1 MASAVSAELSHA
13 AYHRPIHGGHDPTPV
28 KQPSQKTQH
37 IITQVPRSPS
47 ISQRPVPHQVSQ
59 KDSESIVHDS
69 LEYRPPAPARPPN
82 TLLDFLEQSVPIEKS
97 QLATESHQ
105 KQAVASNLPS
115 TQPLVIA
122 QSSIE
127 APPPDHPSS
136 EDHPIEQDSI
146 QLPPPQSLP
155 SEDKTTPQDPDK
167 NQPPIFS
174 QEHAVP
180 ANQTRANSSAPTRP
194 DDNEEIQDCI
204 TVRPQPVTP
213 PAKPDATRVS
223 NSPAQVPSDLRQVED
238 LCSATPPRRIASPNL
253 NVPAANGPTT
263 PIMPPKASKPKAS
276 TSASQKRKS
285 ATTTSKKSSKP
296 APPVPNIINQ
306 GETSAAASLR
316 QMKAGGNSQTNTTKQ
331 VLEAMPEA
339 ISGTR
344 GSQKNPARPS
354 QAATSKSATN
364 KPTTN
369 KPAAKPG
376 PKLPIEKPSRRTE
389 VPEGYGEYDLPPDPD
404 VAESPAEPQD
414 PARDK
419 AIKTKPT
426 KTTAASNKNAK
437 TKSKNQAA
445 KAPDTDEDDNDK
457 DYSAPKTN
465 KSKGGTA
472 TRASTRAQTKEI
484 AKNNGLNV
492 ATQHT
497 AQSDALKTKK
507 RAPPKPVPSNP
518 EGIEDFE
525 DGVTH
530 INSDGAGKPRPAT
543 QAQPVKP
550 PVVNTTKPPS
560 VNTTKPPSVNTTK
573 PPSVKAAHPPA
584 LESAKAPAV
593 GMDETV
599 KPRRGTDRQ
608 TQLFNAISS
617 PIQ

>member
-1 MASAVSAELSHA
+1 MASAVPVELSHA

-37 IITQVPRSPS
+37 IIITQVPRSPS
-47 ISQRPVPHQVSQ
+47 ISQRPVPNHVSQ

-97 QLATESHQ
+97 QLATKSHQ

-127 APPPDHPSS
+127 APLPDHPSF
-136 EDHPIEQDSI
+136 EDHAIEEDSI
-146 QLPPPQSLP
+146 QLPPP
-155 SEDKTTPQDPDK
+155 EHFRFENKATPQDSDK
-167 NQPPIFS
+167 DQHPTLS
-174 QEHAVP
+174 QKHGVT

-194 DDNEEIQDCI
+194 DDNEDIQDCI

-213 PAKPDATRVS
+213 PAKPDATRIS
-223 NSPAQVPSDLRQVED
+223 NSPAQAPSVLRQVED
-238 LCSATPPRRIASPNL
+238 LYSATPLRRIASPSL

-285 ATTTSKKSSKP
+285 ATTTSKKASKP
-296 APPVPNIINQ
+296 APPVPNIVNQ

-331 VLEAMPEA
+331 VLKAVPEA

-344 GSQKNPARPS
+344 ASQKTSARPS
-354 QAATSKSATN
+354 QA
-364 KPTTN
+364 TTN

-376 PKLPIEKPSRRTE
+376 PKRPIEKPSRRTE

-404 VAESPAEPQD
+404 IAESPAEPQD

-419 AIKTKPT
+419 AIQTKPT

-465 KSKGGTA
+465 KSKGATA
-472 TRASTRAQTKEI
+472 TRASTRAHTKEI

-497 AQSDALKTKK
+497 AQSDAPKTKK
-507 RAPPKPVPSNP
+507 RAPPKPVPSDP

-525 DGVTH
+525 DSVTH
-530 INSDGAGKPRPAT
+530 INSDGAAKPRPAT
-543 QAQPVKP
+543 QAQPVKA
-550 PVVNTTKPPS
+550 PVVNTTKPA
-560 VNTTKPPSVNTTK
+560 
-573 PPSVKAAHPPA
+573 SVKAVHPPA

-593 GMDETV
+593 GIDETV
-599 KPRRGTDRQ
+599 KPRRRTDRQ